1 MNIII
6 ASNRPFLSRDVKN
19 PEELSILL
27 KSGHTSSIFFP
38 YWSWKVPDDVLN
50 KHQCIGFHTG
60 DIRGGSPIQ
69 NLIRKGV
76 ENTHIRMFKMND
88 TIDGGDLIEIAQ
100 ISLIGSLEEIVL
112 RQTKIMGEM
121 IDGYL
126 HSD

>member
-1 MNIII
+1 
-6 ASNRPFLSRDVKN
+6 
-19 PEELSILL
+19 
-27 KSGHTSSIFFP
+27 
-38 YWSWKVPDDVLN
+38 
-50 KHQCIGFHTG
+50 
-60 DIRGGSPIQ
+60 
-69 NLIRKGV
+69 
-76 ENTHIRMFKMND
+76 MND